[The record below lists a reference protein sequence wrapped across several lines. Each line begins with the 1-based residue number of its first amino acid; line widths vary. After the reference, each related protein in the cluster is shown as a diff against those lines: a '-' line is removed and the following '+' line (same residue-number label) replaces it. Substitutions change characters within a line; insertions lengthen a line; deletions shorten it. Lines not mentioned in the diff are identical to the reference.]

1 MNHSSYSTERAMHL
15 KMLVVALAVA
25 IAMASLVID
34 VVKHRY
40 LWPRPRRV
48 LRSQ

>member
-1 MNHSSYSTERAMHL
+1 MNHSSDSADRTTHL
-15 KMLVVALAVA
+15 KMRVVALAVA

-34 VVKHRY
+34 VVNRQ

-48 LRSQ
+48 MRSR